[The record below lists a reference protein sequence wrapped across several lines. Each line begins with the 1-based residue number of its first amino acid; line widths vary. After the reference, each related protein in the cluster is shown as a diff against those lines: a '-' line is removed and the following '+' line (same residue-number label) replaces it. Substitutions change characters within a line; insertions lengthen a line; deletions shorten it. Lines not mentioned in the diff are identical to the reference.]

1 MSKAGKSKF
10 DVLKN
15 YFEPQKKVKPN
26 SIPQNQLR
34 VQDRELEAFTRPNQL
49 IEEEGEDAPVVVDA
63 EEGFK
68 IGFSLQQN
76 TNKAG
81 PSKAFGNNKNVFKP
95 SGKWTSVDQGTKS
108 QQQQEPSVIN
118 AKRPLP
124 SDSESSASSDEDEG
138 RKRHDTESEGDDSEE
153 DENEKVKKE
162 IKNALGD
169 STQNRD
175 KNAVVQDDDEDLD
188 VVRKTDVEAPRK
200 VGGLKT
206 VAELKKETEQDKDK
220 QKMMNALAEQFKDAS
235 TVYRTKEGKRMNI
248 FKDIDTKR
256 KELAEKNEAAI
267 KKFSG
272 GLVQQKKKDEMKE
285 QMKTASQDFAQ
296 TGVSKEYDTTLMDK
310 KRFGDI
316 MAPEIEKDQKKEAEV
331 KKVRPM
337 ILCKFPGIPNR
348 YEIPPG
354 RMWDGVDRGSDYER
368 RLAAKINERKDRE
381 DQARTWAMQEM

>member
-220 QKMMNALAEQFKDAS
+220 QKNDECSCRAIQGCINCLQNQ
-235 TVYRTKEGKRMNI
+235 R
-248 FKDIDTKR
+248 R
-256 KELAEKNEAAI
+256 KKNEY
-267 KKFSG
+267 F
-272 GLVQQKKKDEMKE
+272 QRYRNKKKRI
-285 QMKTASQDFAQ
+285 SR
-296 TGVSKEYDTTLMDK
+296 K
-310 KRFGDI
+310 K
-316 MAPEIEKDQKKEAEV
+316 
-331 KKVRPM
+331 
-337 ILCKFPGIPNR
+337 
-348 YEIPPG
+348 
-354 RMWDGVDRGSDYER
+354 
-368 RLAAKINERKDRE
+368 
-381 DQARTWAMQEM
+381 